1 VAAIDEQ
8 IKEIVEEIRS
18 VADAFRLRSSSL
30 QKHWSDESL
39 TDSAEVA
46 DQAWRAV
53 FLSYACTRISSLV
66 ENESLVGSSLGAL
79 AVARYILELHILVK
93 HLIGGRLY
101 GLVCARLLYQD
112 RLNHER
118 ALLDQHLCEIEVYE
132 KFQLVESSK
141 IERGSIGTAEDMAK
155 LDQEARQSFCF
166 YLEKA
171 KYSGYGYWAD
181 RMKREMLPSIQSQIE
196 LLERKLGEFEN
207 RYPFFSEP
215 NPLPKEI
222 RWQKAADVAA
232 LKREWDFIYKS
243 TSRLLHSLPG
253 SLVVEQQ
260 EQTAAEVRMYLDFTC
275 VTLTKIGE
283 AIDLFIV
290 EVPGQIN

>member
-1 VAAIDEQ
+1 
-8 IKEIVEEIRS
+8 
-18 VADAFRLRSSSL
+18 
-30 QKHWSDESL
+30 
-39 TDSAEVA
+39 
-46 DQAWRAV
+46 V

-66 ENESLVGSSLGAL
+66 ENESLVGSSLGTL
-79 AVARYILELHILVK
+79 AVARYILELYILVK

-118 ALLDQHLCEIEVYE
+118 ALFDQHLCEIEVYE

-196 LLERKLGEFEN
+196 LLERKLGEFDAGGTVDRGLTAHGRPN
-207 RYPFFSEP
+207 VASGAFLGSRATAQLFSVYFNKPIAPPFASRRVSCYFR
-215 NPLPKEI
+215 L
-222 RWQKAADVAA
+222 
-232 LKREWDFIYKS
+232 S
-243 TSRLLHSLPG
+243 TG
-253 SLVVEQQ
+253 SPDN
-260 EQTAAEVRMYLDFTC
+260 TARTAP
-275 VTLTKIGE
+275 
-283 AIDLFIV
+283 ASA
-290 EVPGQIN
+290 